1 MLVSIFSIEDPGVD
15 GIFPSGLFCVI
26 SKRIPISNPR
36 ARSFMFCSPA
46 SRSGLGGLFRLIIPL
61 VMTALLSAENAPA
74 WVTDVR
80 NAVRE
85 ELAAEALPLAH
96 QQPAVDLE
104 STYDPALGRM
114 QGTMRIA
121 LFNDTAEPWPDIGFV
136 LHANNAASYH
146 DSSITIGKTRVD
158 GKIVDNQLVEDGR
171 GVLLP
176 LAHPLAPGAWAA
188 CELDFVT
195 LVPEGGGR
203 AGLLTRDKEA
213 HHLYSWLPEPAIRR
227 GNWHFP
233 AIPVMSDPSF
243 VRACDYRWRL
253 HLPEKFTLV
262 AGGLETRQADGSWLV
277 RAPRTRNLVAW
288 LSDQPVQ
295 IMSLTPTT
303 GPTVRV
309 AFLGKYTIQ
318 AAFCLSAA
326 RDTLAIASEAF
337 GAYPRRSYDVVFTT
351 FSEAVGGMEA
361 SGLTFVHQ
369 PLLKQ
374 IHWRARDPLTDQ
386 DVPLMHTVIHEV
398 MHSWWY
404 DQVGNDTGDEP
415 WLDESLTEWSSMY
428 VFERLRDREVMKN
441 MASTRLS
448 ALPLLARSMV
458 PLNSAGD
465 KMNDMQFGIL
475 VYHRGPL
482 LYEALRAE
490 VGDEIFF
497 TALRNWYRTH
507 SGDVVSRSDWDT
519 TFLSLLPE
527 NRRADF
533 AKSWIEGIDDPVPA
547 SLDQILPEGDAEEIR
562 SHMGKR
568 KKPVTK
574 PESMPES
581 NEETQTEAKPE
592 TKTEAKPETK
602 AESPQLVP

>member
-1 MLVSIFSIEDPGVD
+1 MTEDECSSLIFSIEDPGVD

-36 ARSFMFCSPA
+36 ARSLMFCFPA
-46 SRSGLGGLFRLIIPL
+46 SRSALGGLFRLIIPL

-80 NAVRE
+80 AAVRE
-85 ELAAEALPLAH
+85 ELAAEALPLTH
-96 QQPAVDLE
+96 PQPAVDIE

-121 LFNDTAEPWPDIGFV
+121 LFNDSAEAWPDIGFV
-136 LHANNAASYH
+136 LYANNAASYH
-146 DSSITIGKTRVD
+146 GSSLTIGKTRVD
-158 GKIVDNQLVEDGR
+158 GQVVEHRMVEDGR

-176 LAHPLAPGAWAA
+176 LAHPLAPGAWVE
-188 CELDFVT
+188 CEIDFIT

-203 AGLLTRDKEA
+203 AGLLSRDHEA
-213 HHLYSWLPEPAIRR
+213 HQLYSWLPEPAVRR

-233 AIPVMSDPSF
+233 SIPVMSDPSF

-262 AGGLETRQADGSWLV
+262 AGGLEARQADGSWLV

-295 IMSLTPTT
+295 IMSLTPAS

-326 RDTLAIASEAF
+326 RDTFAIASEAF
-337 GAYPRRSYDVVFTT
+337 GAYPRRSFDIVFTT

-369 PLLKQ
+369 PMLKE
-374 IHWRARDPLTDQ
+374 INWRARDPLTDQ

-398 MHSWWY
+398 LHSWWY

-415 WLDESLTEWSSMY
+415 WLDESLTEWSTMY
-428 VFERLRDREVMKN
+428 VYERLRHRNVMKE
-441 MASTRLS
+441 MFSTNLG
-448 ALPLLARSMV
+448 ALPMIAKSLV
-458 PLNSAGD
+458 PLNSVGD
-465 KMNDMQFGIL
+465 KMNETQYGIL
-475 VYHRGPL
+475 IYQRGPL

-490 VGDEIFF
+490 VGDDLFF
-497 TALRNWYRTH
+497 KALRSWYRTH
-507 SGDVVSRSDWDT
+507 AGEVVTRSDWDA

-533 AKSWIEGIDDPVPA
+533 AHSWIDGTDDPVPA

-562 SHMGKR
+562 SRMQKK
-568 KKPVTK
+568 KKPVPK
-574 PESMPES
+574 QEVP
-581 NEETQTEAKPE
+581 TEAKAKEE
-592 TKTEAKPETK
+592 TP
-602 AESPQLVP
+602 